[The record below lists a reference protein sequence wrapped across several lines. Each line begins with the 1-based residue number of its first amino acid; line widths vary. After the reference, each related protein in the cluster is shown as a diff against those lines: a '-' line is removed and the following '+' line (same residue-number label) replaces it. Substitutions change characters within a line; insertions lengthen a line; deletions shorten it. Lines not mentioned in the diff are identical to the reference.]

1 MKTIKSIAFF
11 LLLASAPSFLFAK
24 GEKKKTETITIQ
36 TSAVCGECKETIEGA
51 VSKLSG
57 VKKASLNNA
66 DKKLIVVYQP
76 KKISADEI
84 KAAIAASGY
93 DADDVKAN
101 TEAYNH
107 LPMCCKKDGSHQ

>member
-36 TSAVCGECKETIEGA
+36 TSAVCGECNETIEGA

-57 VKKASLNNA
+57 VKKASLNGD
-66 DKKLIVVYQP
+66 DKKLTVIYQP
-76 KKISADEI
+76 NKISADEI
-84 KAAIAASGY
+84 KAAIAAAGY
-93 DADDVKAN
+93 DADEVKAN
-101 TEAYNH
+101 ADAYND
-107 LPMCCKKDGSHQ
+107 LPMCCKKDGGH